1 MYFII
6 LRTYEQHKLENI
18 SKRKMKC
25 LTLNNRLIPGINTGW
40 LRFSDIHNMHA
51 QNSQMKLTVPFSSLV
66 NFILRWRTK
75 TKRLFSQKQDKT

>member
-40 LRFSDIHNMHA
+40 LRFSNIHNMHA
-51 QNSQMKLTVPFSSLV
+51 QNSQMKLTVPFSPLV
-66 NFILRWRTK
+66 NYILRW
-75 TKRLFSQKQDKT
+75 

>member
-1 MYFII
+1 MLQIKLKKKKISVSVVSDRFASHCKMYFII

-40 LRFSDIHNMHA
+40 LRFSDIHNMH
-51 QNSQMKLTVPFSSLV
+51 KIV
-66 NFILRWRTK
+66 K
-75 TKRLFSQKQDKT
+75 

>member
-6 LRTYEQHKLENI
+6 LRTYEQHKLGNI

-40 LRFSDIHNMHA
+40 LRLVVGKWGFWDIDLGNFRKLGQFSFLNLNLA
-51 QNSQMKLTVPFSSLV
+51 EKPKN
-66 NFILRWRTK
+66 
-75 TKRLFSQKQDKT
+75 KRKKYKN